1 MGYDAVAVSKDD
13 LAAGELFFKNAEKI
27 NFPWI
32 SANIFD
38 NDGQLLFKPFFIKEI
53 GSINIGII
61 GLTGPDGYKNDK
73 IVISGWEKPLQ
84 QHLPELTART
94 DMVILLSNFPG
105 AENEKI
111 AQEFPGLHLIF
122 TADKNKG
129 NIRPYIAGNA
139 LISQTQG
146 RGKYLGRL
154 TLQYHPG
161 RKWADNIQET
171 QQTLNKFT
179 ARFIPIRPGSA
190 EVEEINSMVKELK
203 SKIKKELN
211 PR

>member
-13 LAAGELFFKNAEKI
+13 LTAGELFFKNGEKI

-38 NDGQLLFKPFFIKEI
+38 SAGQLLFKPFFIRKI

-61 GLTGPDGYKNDK
+61 GLTGPGGHKNNK
-73 IVISGWEKPLQ
+73 IIISGWEKPLQ
-84 QHLPELTART
+84 QHLPELAART

-111 AQEFPGLHLIF
+111 AQKFPELNLIF

-129 NIRPYIAGNA
+129 NIRPYLAGNA
-139 LISQTQG
+139 LISQSQG
-146 RGKYLGRL
+146 RGKYLGKL
-154 TLQYHPG
+154 TLQYYPG
-161 RKWADNIQET
+161 EKWTENIEAA
-171 QQTLNKFT
+171 QQSLNKFK
-179 ARFIPIRPGSA
+179 AGFIPIRPGSA
-190 EVEEINSMVKELK
+190 QVEEINLMVKELK
-203 SKIKKELN
+203 RKIKKELT